1 MKPHVSGKGGS
12 GQNGDKGPEV
22 CAQLG
27 VGGAAEG
34 LSGGMEGQ
42 RPRSSVNLRGPKR
55 EVGCFAEYGGSLWM
69 VGIRGEV

>member
-1 MKPHVSGKGGS
+1 MGKTGTKAPRS
-12 GQNGDKGPEV
+12 V
-22 CAQLG
+22 HSWG